1 MGMIHSDDEKKRR
14 DDRKSEK
21 VILISEKM
29 RIFASSF
36 IADELLYRNQER
48 PG

>member
-21 VILISEKM
+21 VILICEKM
-29 RIFASSF
+29 RKFANSIIR
-36 IADELLYRNQER
+36 IAD
-48 PG
+48 G